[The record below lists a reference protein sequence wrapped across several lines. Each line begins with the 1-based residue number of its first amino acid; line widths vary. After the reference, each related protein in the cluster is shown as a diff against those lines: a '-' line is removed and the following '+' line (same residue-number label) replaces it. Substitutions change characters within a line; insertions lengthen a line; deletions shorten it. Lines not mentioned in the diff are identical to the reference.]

1 MSKFLFNPEGFVRA
15 CEYADGITIGDR
27 TLLDVAKGLSKDSV
41 ELLHF
46 INNFKP
52 E

>member
-27 TLLDVAKGLSKDSV
+27 TLLDVAKGLSNDSV

-52 E
+52 